1 MARKTRIGLLILL
14 FLAMLML
21 SGCKLN
27 VQQLWQKTQPEEP
40 AMLNV
45 EMHFANGDVV
55 VGYVKSMGIE
65 EDGLVYN
72 GGSSLSYIY
81 NEQGKIVGS
90 FNYARLEYM
99 KLVQ

>member
-27 VQQLWQKTQPEEP
+27 VQQLWQKTQPKEP
-40 AMLNV
+40 AMMNV